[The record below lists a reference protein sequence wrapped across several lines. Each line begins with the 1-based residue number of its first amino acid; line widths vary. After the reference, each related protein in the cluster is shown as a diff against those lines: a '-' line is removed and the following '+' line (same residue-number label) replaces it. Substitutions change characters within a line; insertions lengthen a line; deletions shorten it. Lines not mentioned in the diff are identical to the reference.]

1 MRRPCLVST
10 HSLGNVILESGV
22 VTAAEEVFGLVHTV
36 LRERDCRSNNVPG
49 LALTL
54 GVLKLGDSPFDLSQ
68 VDRRGLQGVR
78 RVLRIQRAVL
88 EAGAQSLDS
97 RCESIRSVSVPV
109 LKDIRHSLV
118 QQIPHTAVR
127 CITGEL
133 VMYVHP
139 VVGDLVDLVRL
150 CVAHHGLQRLKR
162 VA

>member
-1 MRRPCLVST
+1 MRRPCLVGT
-10 HSLGNVILESGV
+10 HSLGDVTLEPGVI
-22 VTAAEEVFGLVHTV
+22 AEEEISCLIRTIF
-36 LRERDCRSNNVPG
+36 RKRDGRSNNVPG
-49 LALTL
+49 LSLTL
-54 GVLKLGDSPFDLSQ
+54 GVLKLGDSPFGLSE
-68 VDRRGLQGVR
+68 VDSRGLQGVR

-88 EAGAQSLDS
+88 EARAQNLGS
-97 RCESIRSVSVPV
+97 RCESIRSGSVPV
-109 LKDIRHSLV
+109 LKDIRHGLV